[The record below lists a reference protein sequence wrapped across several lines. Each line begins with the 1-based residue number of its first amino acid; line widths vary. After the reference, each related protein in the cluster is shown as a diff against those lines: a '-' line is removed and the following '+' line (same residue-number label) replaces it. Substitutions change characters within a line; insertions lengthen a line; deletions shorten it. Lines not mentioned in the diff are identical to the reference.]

1 MEIRLKRPL
10 VIALAFLS
18 ICTAG
23 CASGSPY
30 TTSPT
35 LIDLRI
41 TVASQSGTPL
51 SGAKVMSQEQP
62 EGQLKITGL
71 TDSGGVVRF
80 SGIKPG
86 VYTIGIS
93 RFDYNPV
100 EITREITASDH
111 DFTVT
116 LKPSATT
123 PPPTPVPSVTFN
135 ELISQPASFNNR
147 YMTLDAYYFSGFE
160 ISALAS
166 SLVPSTVNPQ
176 NVTPAQP
183 LIWVTGDLG
192 QSVYQN
198 LKQQTNTPSGYTEY
212 YGHVRI
218 TGLFQYGDHYGHLDA
233 YNYLIT
239 VNTAA
244 ILP

>member
-1 MEIRLKRPL
+1 MENRLKRGL
-10 VIALAFLS
+10 VIGLVFLS
-18 ICTAG
+18 MSLAACGNGNPSTTLP
-23 CASGSPY
+23 AS
-30 TTSPT
+30 
-35 LIDLRI
+35 IDLYI
-41 TVASQSGTPL
+41 TVTSQNGTPL
-51 SGAKVMSQEQP
+51 SGAKVVSQEQP

-71 TDSGGVVRF
+71 TDSQGRVTF
-80 SGIKPG
+80 NGIKPG
-86 VYTIGIS
+86 VYIIDIS
-93 RFDYNPV
+93 RFDYDPI
-100 EITREITASDH
+100 EITRAITASDH

-123 PPPTPVPSVTFN
+123 PPPTSVPSVTFN
-135 ELISQPASFNNR
+135 DLISQPASFNNR
-147 YMTLDAYYFSGFE
+147 YVTVDAYYFSGFE
-160 ISALAS
+160 ISALAAG
-166 SLVPSTVNPQ
+166 LVPSAFNPS
-176 NVTPAQP
+176 NVIPAQP

-218 TGLFQYGDHYGHLDA
+218 TGVFQYGGHYGHLDA

-239 VNTAA
+239 VTAAA